1 MRGVVD
7 MLVLAFYL
15 FGTWAEGESKG
26 GMDQIDQNIL
36 FTTIDAVWDEPSH
49 LRLMLNNTKKR
60 VEKLENKNTGTVI
73 MHI

>member
-1 MRGVVD
+1 MRGVVA
-7 MLVLAFYL
+7 MLVLMFYL
-15 FGTWAEGESKG
+15 SGAWAEVESKG
-26 GMDQIDQNIL
+26 GTDQIDQNIL
-36 FTTIDAVWDEPSH
+36 FTTIDAVWDELKD

>member
-1 MRGVVD
+1 MRGVVA
-7 MLVLAFYL
+7 MLVLMFYL
-15 FGTWAEGESKG
+15 SGAWAEVESKG
-26 GMDQIDQNIL
+26 GTDQIDQNIL

>member
-1 MRGVVD
+1 M
-7 MLVLAFYL
+7 FYL
-15 FGTWAEGESKG
+15 SGAWAEGESKG

-36 FTTIDAVWDEPSH
+36 FTTIDAVWDELYH

-60 VEKLENKNTGTVI
+60 VEKLENKNTGTVV